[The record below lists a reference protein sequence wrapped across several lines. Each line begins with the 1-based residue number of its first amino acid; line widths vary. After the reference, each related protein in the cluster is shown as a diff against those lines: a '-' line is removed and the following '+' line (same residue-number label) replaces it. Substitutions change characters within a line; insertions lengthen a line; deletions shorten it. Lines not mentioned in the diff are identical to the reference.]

1 MPKGGR
7 RTTPELLW
15 CSWYVWLEVLVKPMW
30 QVVRDLEFAYKK
42 GRLTPSFLDYYAEA
56 NGERISALYA
66 LCAKN
71 FLDVEHE
78 IGRNDH
84 IAKERTHGVDQ
95 AAVNRALEEESR
107 ILNQELRNAREDGRP
122 YYLRKPTKNAQFVKK
137 PGS

>member
-1 MPKGGR
+1 M
-7 RTTPELLW
+7 
-15 CSWYVWLEVLVKPMW
+15 KPLW

-42 GRLTPSFLDYYAEA
+42 GRLTPTFLDYYAEQ

-84 IAKERTHGVDQ
+84 IATERSRGVDQ
-95 AAVNRALEEESR
+95 RAVEQALEAEAR
-107 ILNQELRNAREDGRP
+107 VLHQELRQARDDGRP
-122 YYLRKPTKNAQFVKK
+122 YYLRKPTKNAQFIKK
-137 PGS
+137 AGS